1 MNCAVCLSASSSP
14 WAAMSRNVAARALG
28 GPRQLQRR
36 LGIRNRQCGRQG
48 YENSGYAQLTL
59 LLLLA
64 RTRGVRRA
72 GRVIHLE
79 PLMSG
84 NPGESARAL
93 HIVIERT
100 CTSCLLSLLHAAA

>member
-1 MNCAVCLSASSSP
+1 MCAH
-14 WAAMSRNVAARALG
+14 AAMRLIGNQGYERFAQATGARAACRHVLLLRTAYACASMAYG
-28 GPRQLQRR
+28 VRW
-36 LGIRNRQCGRQG
+36 RQG

-72 GRVIHLE
+72 RRVIHLE

-84 NPGESARAL
+84 NLGESARAL

-100 CTSCLLSLLHAAA
+100 CTVVY

>member
-1 MNCAVCLSASSSP
+1 MRVDGLRCS
-14 WAAMSRNVAARALG
+14 VAL
-28 GPRQLQRR
+28 
-36 LGIRNRQCGRQG
+36 G

-100 CTSCLLSLLHAAA
+100 CTVVY